1 MIKICKLGHIKHP
14 STIEILAKK
23 SSLLYILI
31 KRGILGLMLDFASIM
46 EKCGLIE
53 LKNVSRS
60 VRKIIT
66 LEKHYS
72 RDDLVLIYN
81 YILCNVKHPEIL
93 MYTIRCADK
102 IRDNST
108 LNALLDILL
117 MKNNFENSTQ
127 EEKDNFIN
135 VRAMSAKAISHLKDT
150 AAVTPLLY
158 CLNNKEENYKI
169 RLACADALGKLGDR
183 YAVAPL
189 IEVVTDQNERSV
201 YVKESAACALGLLGD
216 TRAVEPLVNILNS
229 SKGLLNRFTF
239 LKERVIE
246 ALGKLKLGNSEFVF
260 GALKNS
266 LMDES
271 AQVRICAIEAIMN
284 SEHPKSSAT
293 IKPLLQDEDEEVRKN
308 ALIALYNLDGRDI
321 LDEVVSLPIY
331 QDSLKEEAQN
341 LIAEY
346 ETEEEYDV
354 KKRD

>member
-1 MIKICKLGHIKHP
+1 M
-14 STIEILAKK
+14 
-23 SSLLYILI
+23 
-31 KRGILGLMLDFASIM
+31 DFASIM

-53 LKNVSRS
+53 LKNISRS
-60 VRKIIT
+60 IRKIIT

-72 RDDLVLIYN
+72 RDELVLIYN
-81 YILCNVKHPEIL
+81 YILSNVKNPEIL

-108 LNALLDILL
+108 LDALLDILL
-117 MKNNFENSTQ
+117 MKNNFESSQ
-127 EEKDNFIN
+127 EEKENFIN
-135 VRAMSAKAISHLKDT
+135 VRAMSAKAIAHLKNT
-150 AAVTPLLY
+150 AAVMPLLY

-216 TRAVEPLVNILNS
+216 TRAVDPLVNILNS
-229 SKGLLNRFTF
+229 SKGILNRFTF

-260 GALKNS
+260 NALKNS
-266 LMDES
+266 LLDES
-271 AQVRICAIEAIMN
+271 SQIRISAIEAIMN
-284 SEHPKSSAT
+284 SENPKASET

-321 LDEVVSLPIY
+321 LDEVISLPIY
-331 QDSLKEEAQN
+331 QDSLKEEAEN

-346 ETEEEYDV
+346 ESDEEYDV
-354 KKRD
+354 NKRS

>member
-1 MIKICKLGHIKHP
+1 M
-14 STIEILAKK
+14 
-23 SSLLYILI
+23 
-31 KRGILGLMLDFASIM
+31 DFASIM

-53 LKNVSRS
+53 LKNISRS
-60 VRKIIT
+60 IRKIIT

-72 RDDLVLIYN
+72 RDELVLIYN
-81 YILCNVKHPEIL
+81 YILSNVKNPEIL
-93 MYTIRCADK
+93 MHTIRCADK

-108 LNALLDILL
+108 LDALLDILL
-117 MKNNFENSTQ
+117 MKNNFESSQ

-135 VRAMSAKAISHLKDT
+135 VRAMSAKAIAHLKNT

-229 SKGLLNRFTF
+229 SKGILNRFTF

-260 GALKNS
+260 NALKNS
-266 LMDES
+266 LLDES
-271 AQVRICAIEAIMN
+271 SQIRISAIEAIMN
-284 SEHPKSSAT
+284 SENQKASET

-321 LDEVVSLPIY
+321 LDEVISLPIY
-331 QDSLKEEAQN
+331 KDSLKEEAEN

-346 ETEEEYDV
+346 ESDEEYDV
-354 KKRD
+354 NKRN

>member
-1 MIKICKLGHIKHP
+1 
-14 STIEILAKK
+14 
-23 SSLLYILI
+23 
-31 KRGILGLMLDFASIM
+31 MLDFASIM
-46 EKCGLIE
+46 EKCGLVE
-53 LKNVSRS
+53 LKNITRS
-60 VRKIIT
+60 IRKIIT
-66 LEKHYS
+66 LEKHYT
-72 RDDLVLIYN
+72 RDELVLIYN
-81 YILCNVKHPEIL
+81 YILCNVKSPEIL
-93 MYTIRCADK
+93 MHTIRCADK

-108 LNALLDILL
+108 LDALLDILL
-117 MKNNFENSTQ
+117 MKNNFECSQ
-127 EEKDNFIN
+127 EEKENFIN
-135 VRAMSAKAISHLKDT
+135 VRAMSAKAIAHLKDT

-246 ALGKLKLGNSEFVF
+246 ALGKLKLGSSEFVF

-271 AQVRICAIEAIMN
+271 AQVRISAIEAIMN
-284 SEHPKSSAT
+284 SEHPQSSNT

-321 LDEVVSLPIY
+321 LDEVISLPIY
-331 QDSLKEEAQN
+331 KDSLKEEAED

-346 ETEEEYDV
+346 EEEYDV
-354 KKRD
+354 KKRN

>member
-1 MIKICKLGHIKHP
+1 M
-14 STIEILAKK
+14 
-23 SSLLYILI
+23 
-31 KRGILGLMLDFASIM
+31 DFASIM

-53 LKNVSRS
+53 LKNISRS
-60 VRKIIT
+60 IRKIIT

-72 RDDLVLIYN
+72 RDELVLIYN
-81 YILCNVKHPEIL
+81 YILSNVKNPEIL

-108 LNALLDILL
+108 LDALLDILL
-117 MKNNFENSTQ
+117 MKNNFESSQ

-135 VRAMSAKAISHLKDT
+135 VRAMSAKAIAHLKNT

-229 SKGLLNRFTF
+229 SKGILNRFTF

-260 GALKNS
+260 NALKNS
-266 LMDES
+266 LLDES
-271 AQVRICAIEAIMN
+271 SQIRISAIEAIMN
-284 SEHPKSSAT
+284 SENPKASET

-321 LDEVVSLPIY
+321 LDEVISLPIY
-331 QDSLKEEAQN
+331 KDSLKEEAEN

-346 ETEEEYDV
+346 ESDEEYDV
-354 KKRD
+354 NKRS

>member
-1 MIKICKLGHIKHP
+1 M
-14 STIEILAKK
+14 
-23 SSLLYILI
+23 
-31 KRGILGLMLDFASIM
+31 DFASIM

-53 LKNVSRS
+53 LKNISRS
-60 VRKIIT
+60 IRKIIT

-72 RDDLVLIYN
+72 RDELVLIYN
-81 YILCNVKHPEIL
+81 YILSNVKNPEIL

-108 LNALLDILL
+108 LDALLDILL
-117 MKNNFENSTQ
+117 MKNNFENTQ

-135 VRAMSAKAISHLKDT
+135 VRAMSAKAIAHLKNNT
-150 AAVTPLLY
+150 AVTPLLY

-169 RLACADALGKLGDR
+169 RLACADALGKLGER

-229 SKGLLNRFTF
+229 SKGILNRFTF

-260 GALKNS
+260 NALKNS
-266 LMDES
+266 LLDES
-271 AQVRICAIEAIMN
+271 SQIRISAIEAIMN
-284 SEHPKSSAT
+284 SENPKAAET
-293 IKPLLQDEDEEVRKN
+293 IKPLLQDDDEEVRKN
-308 ALIALYNLDGRDI
+308 ALIALYNLGGRDI
-321 LDEVVSLPIY
+321 LDEVISLPIY
-331 QDSLKEEAQN
+331 QDSLKDEAEN

-346 ETEEEYDV
+346 ESDEEYDV
-354 KKRD
+354 NKRN

>member
-1 MIKICKLGHIKHP
+1 
-14 STIEILAKK
+14 
-23 SSLLYILI
+23 
-31 KRGILGLMLDFASIM
+31 MLDFASIM
-46 EKCGLIE
+46 EKCGLVE
-53 LKNVSRS
+53 LKNITRS
-60 VRKIIT
+60 IRKIIT
-66 LEKHYS
+66 LEKHYT
-72 RDDLVLIYN
+72 RDELVLIYN
-81 YILCNVKHPEIL
+81 YILCNVKSPEIL
-93 MYTIRCADK
+93 MHTIRCADK

-108 LNALLDILL
+108 LDALLDILL
-117 MKNNFENSTQ
+117 MKNNFECSQ
-127 EEKDNFIN
+127 EEKENFIN
-135 VRAMSAKAISHLKDT
+135 VRAMSAKAIAHLKDT

-246 ALGKLKLGNSEFVF
+246 ALGKLKLGSSEFVF

-271 AQVRICAIEAIMN
+271 AQVRISAIEAIMN
-284 SEHPKSSAT
+284 SEHPQSSKI

-321 LDEVVSLPIY
+321 LDEVISLPIY
-331 QDSLKEEAQN
+331 KDSLKEEAED

-346 ETEEEYDV
+346 EEEYDV
-354 KKRD
+354 KKRN

>member
-1 MIKICKLGHIKHP
+1 MV
-14 STIEILAKK
+14 
-23 SSLLYILI
+23 
-31 KRGILGLMLDFASIM
+31 DFADVM
-46 EKCGLIE
+46 QKCGLIE
-53 LKNVSRS
+53 LKNISRS
-60 VRKIIT
+60 IRKIIT
-66 LEKHYS
+66 LEKHYT
-72 RDDLVLIYN
+72 RDELVLIYN
-81 YILCNVKHPEIL
+81 YILCNVKNPEIL
-93 MYTIRCADK
+93 MHTIRCADK

-108 LNALLDILL
+108 LDALLDILL
-117 MKNNFENSTQ
+117 MKNNFESSQ

-135 VRAMSAKAISHLKDT
+135 VRAMSAKAIAHLKDT

-246 ALGKLKLGNSEFVF
+246 ALGKLKLSNSEFVF

-266 LMDES
+266 LVDES
-271 AQVRICAIEAIMN
+271 AQVRISAIEAIMN
-284 SEHPKSSAT
+284 SDHPQASNT
-293 IKPLLQDEDEEVRKN
+293 IKPLLQDKDEEVRKN
-308 ALIALYNLDGRDI
+308 ALIALYNIDGRDI
-321 LDEVVSLPIY
+321 LDEVISLPIY
-331 QDSLKEEAQN
+331 PDSLKEEAEN
-341 LIAEY
+341 LITEY
-346 ETEEEYDV
+346 EEEYDV
-354 KKRD
+354 RKRN

>member
-1 MIKICKLGHIKHP
+1 M
-14 STIEILAKK
+14 
-23 SSLLYILI
+23 
-31 KRGILGLMLDFASIM
+31 DFASIM

-53 LKNVSRS
+53 LKNISRS
-60 VRKIIT
+60 IRKIIT

-72 RDDLVLIYN
+72 RDELVLIYN
-81 YILCNVKHPEIL
+81 YILSNVKNPEIL

-108 LNALLDILL
+108 LDALLDILL
-117 MKNNFENSTQ
+117 MKNNFESSQ
-127 EEKDNFIN
+127 EEKENFIN
-135 VRAMSAKAISHLKDT
+135 VRAMSAKAIAHLKNT

-229 SKGLLNRFTF
+229 SKGILNRFTF

-260 GALKNS
+260 NALKNS
-266 LMDES
+266 LLDES
-271 AQVRICAIEAIMN
+271 SQIRISAIEAIMN
-284 SEHPKSSAT
+284 SENQKASET

-321 LDEVVSLPIY
+321 LDEVISLPIY
-331 QDSLKEEAQN
+331 KDSLKEEAEN

-346 ETEEEYDV
+346 ESDEEYDV
-354 KKRD
+354 NKRS

>member
-1 MIKICKLGHIKHP
+1 M
-14 STIEILAKK
+14 
-23 SSLLYILI
+23 
-31 KRGILGLMLDFASIM
+31 DFASIM

-53 LKNVSRS
+53 LKNISRS
-60 VRKIIT
+60 IRKIIT

-72 RDDLVLIYN
+72 RDELVLIYN
-81 YILCNVKHPEIL
+81 YILSNVKNPEIL

-108 LNALLDILL
+108 LDALLDILL
-117 MKNNFENSTQ
+117 MKNNFESSQ
-127 EEKDNFIN
+127 EEKENFIN
-135 VRAMSAKAISHLKDT
+135 VRAMSAKAIAHLKNT

-229 SKGLLNRFTF
+229 SKGILNRFTF

-260 GALKNS
+260 NALKNS
-266 LMDES
+266 LLDES
-271 AQVRICAIEAIMN
+271 SQIRISAIEAIMN
-284 SEHPKSSAT
+284 SENPKASET

-308 ALIALYNLDGRDI
+308 ALIALYNLYGRDI
-321 LDEVVSLPIY
+321 LDEVISLPIY
-331 QDSLKEEAQN
+331 KDSLKEEAEN

-346 ETEEEYDV
+346 ESDEEYDV
-354 KKRD
+354 NKRS

>member
-1 MIKICKLGHIKHP
+1 
-14 STIEILAKK
+14 
-23 SSLLYILI
+23 
-31 KRGILGLMLDFASIM
+31 MLDFASIM
-46 EKCGLIE
+46 ENCGLIE
-53 LKNVSRS
+53 LENITRS
-60 VRKIIT
+60 IRKIIT
-66 LEKHYS
+66 LEKHYA
-72 RDDLVLIYN
+72 RDELVLIYN
-81 YILCNVKHPEIL
+81 YILSNVKNPEIL
-93 MYTIRCADK
+93 MHTIRCADK

-108 LNALLDILL
+108 LDALLDILL
-117 MKNNFENSTQ
+117 MKNNFEGTQ

-135 VRAMSAKAISHLKDT
+135 VRAMSAKAIAHLKNT

-246 ALGKLKLGNSEFVF
+246 ALGKLKLGSSEFVF
-260 GALKNS
+260 NALKNS

-271 AQVRICAIEAIMN
+271 AQVRISAIEAIMN
-284 SEHPKSSAT
+284 SDNPQASKT
-293 IKPLLQDEDEEVRKN
+293 LKPLLQDKDEEVRKN
-308 ALIALYNLDGRDI
+308 ALIALYNIDGRDI
-321 LDEVVSLPIY
+321 LDEVISLPIY
-331 QDSLKEEAQN
+331 QDSLKEEAEN
-341 LIAEY
+341 LITEY
-346 ETEEEYDV
+346 EEEYDV
-354 KKRD
+354 RKRS

>member
-1 MIKICKLGHIKHP
+1 M
-14 STIEILAKK
+14 
-23 SSLLYILI
+23 
-31 KRGILGLMLDFASIM
+31 DFASIM

-53 LKNVSRS
+53 LKNISRS
-60 VRKIIT
+60 IRKIIT

-72 RDDLVLIYN
+72 RDELVLIYN
-81 YILCNVKHPEIL
+81 YILSNVKNPEIL

-108 LNALLDILL
+108 LDALLDILL
-117 MKNNFENSTQ
+117 MKNNFESSQ

-135 VRAMSAKAISHLKDT
+135 VRAMSAKAIAHLKNT

-229 SKGLLNRFTF
+229 SKGILNRFTF

-260 GALKNS
+260 NALKNS
-266 LMDES
+266 LLDES
-271 AQVRICAIEAIMN
+271 SQIRISAIEAIMN
-284 SEHPKSSAT
+284 SENQKASET

-321 LDEVVSLPIY
+321 LDEVISLPIY
-331 QDSLKEEAQN
+331 KDSLKEEAEN

-346 ETEEEYDV
+346 ESDEEYDV
-354 KKRD
+354 NKRS

>member
-1 MIKICKLGHIKHP
+1 M
-14 STIEILAKK
+14 
-23 SSLLYILI
+23 
-31 KRGILGLMLDFASIM
+31 DFASIM

-53 LKNVSRS
+53 LKNISRS
-60 VRKIIT
+60 IRKIIT

-72 RDDLVLIYN
+72 RDELVLIYN
-81 YILCNVKHPEIL
+81 YILSNVKNPEIL
-93 MYTIRCADK
+93 MHTIRCADK

-108 LNALLDILL
+108 LDALLDILL
-117 MKNNFENSTQ
+117 MKNNFESSQ

-135 VRAMSAKAISHLKDT
+135 VRAMSAKAIAHLKNT

-229 SKGLLNRFTF
+229 SKGILNRFTF

-260 GALKNS
+260 NALKNS
-266 LMDES
+266 LLDES
-271 AQVRICAIEAIMN
+271 SQIRISAIEAIMN
-284 SEHPKSSAT
+284 SENQKASET

-321 LDEVVSLPIY
+321 LDEVISLPIY
-331 QDSLKEEAQN
+331 QDSLKEEAEN

-346 ETEEEYDV
+346 ESDEEYDV
-354 KKRD
+354 NKRS

>member
-1 MIKICKLGHIKHP
+1 M
-14 STIEILAKK
+14 
-23 SSLLYILI
+23 
-31 KRGILGLMLDFASIM
+31 DFASIM

-53 LKNVSRS
+53 LKNISRS
-60 VRKIIT
+60 IRKIIT

-72 RDDLVLIYN
+72 RDELVLIYN
-81 YILCNVKHPEIL
+81 YILSNVKNPEIL

-108 LNALLDILL
+108 LDALLDILL
-117 MKNNFENSTQ
+117 MKNNFESSQ
-127 EEKDNFIN
+127 EEKENFIN
-135 VRAMSAKAISHLKDT
+135 VRAMSAKAIAHLKNT

-229 SKGLLNRFTF
+229 SKGILNRFTF

-260 GALKNS
+260 NALKNS
-266 LMDES
+266 LLDES
-271 AQVRICAIEAIMN
+271 SQIRISAIEAIMN
-284 SEHPKSSAT
+284 SENPKASET

-321 LDEVVSLPIY
+321 LDEVISLPIY
-331 QDSLKEEAQN
+331 KDSLKEEAEN

-346 ETEEEYDV
+346 ESDEEYDV
-354 KKRD
+354 NKRS

>member
-1 MIKICKLGHIKHP
+1 
-14 STIEILAKK
+14 
-23 SSLLYILI
+23 
-31 KRGILGLMLDFASIM
+31 MLDFASIM
-46 EKCGLIE
+46 EKCGLVE
-53 LKNVSRS
+53 LKNITRS
-60 VRKIIT
+60 IRKIIT
-66 LEKHYS
+66 LEKHYT
-72 RDDLVLIYN
+72 RDELVLIYN
-81 YILCNVKHPEIL
+81 YILCNVKNPEIL
-93 MYTIRCADK
+93 MHTIRCADK

-108 LNALLDILL
+108 LDALLDILL
-117 MKNNFENSTQ
+117 MKNNFECSQ

-150 AAVTPLLY
+150 ASVTPLLY

-246 ALGKLKLGNSEFVF
+246 ALGKLKLGSSEFVF

-271 AQVRICAIEAIMN
+271 AQVRISAIEAIMN
-284 SEHPKSSAT
+284 SEHPQSSKT

-321 LDEVVSLPIY
+321 LDEVISLPIY
-331 QDSLKEEAQN
+331 NDSLKEEAEN

-346 ETEEEYDV
+346 EEEYDV
-354 KKRD
+354 KERN

>member
-1 MIKICKLGHIKHP
+1 
-14 STIEILAKK
+14 
-23 SSLLYILI
+23 
-31 KRGILGLMLDFASIM
+31 
-46 EKCGLIE
+46 
-53 LKNVSRS
+53 
-60 VRKIIT
+60 
-66 LEKHYS
+66 
-72 RDDLVLIYN
+72 
-81 YILCNVKHPEIL
+81 

-108 LNALLDILL
+108 LDALLDILL
-117 MKNNFENSTQ
+117 MKNNFESSQ

-135 VRAMSAKAISHLKDT
+135 VRAMSAKAIAHLKNT

-158 CLNNKEENYKI
+158 CLNNKEEDYKI

-229 SKGLLNRFTF
+229 SKGILNRFTF

-260 GALKNS
+260 NALKNS
-266 LMDES
+266 LLDES
-271 AQVRICAIEAIMN
+271 SQIRISALEAIMN
-284 SEHPKSSAT
+284 SENPKASET

-321 LDEVVSLPIY
+321 LDEVISLPIY
-331 QDSLKEEAQN
+331 QDSLKEEAEN

-346 ETEEEYDV
+346 ESDEEYDV
-354 KKRD
+354 NKRS

>member
-1 MIKICKLGHIKHP
+1 M
-14 STIEILAKK
+14 
-23 SSLLYILI
+23 
-31 KRGILGLMLDFASIM
+31 DFASIM

-53 LKNVSRS
+53 LKNISRS
-60 VRKIIT
+60 IRKIIT

-72 RDDLVLIYN
+72 RDELVLIYN
-81 YILCNVKHPEIL
+81 YILSNVKNPEIL

-108 LNALLDILL
+108 LDALLDILL
-117 MKNNFENSTQ
+117 MKNNFESSQ

-135 VRAMSAKAISHLKDT
+135 VRAMSAKAIAHLKNT

-216 TRAVEPLVNILNS
+216 TRAVDPLVNILNS
-229 SKGLLNRFTF
+229 SKGILNRFTF

-260 GALKNS
+260 NALKNS
-266 LMDES
+266 LLDES
-271 AQVRICAIEAIMN
+271 SQIRISAIEAIMN
-284 SEHPKSSAT
+284 SENPKAYET

-321 LDEVVSLPIY
+321 LDEVISLPIY
-331 QDSLKEEAQN
+331 QDSLKEEAEN

-346 ETEEEYDV
+346 ESDEEYDV
-354 KKRD
+354 NKRS

>member
-1 MIKICKLGHIKHP
+1 M
-14 STIEILAKK
+14 
-23 SSLLYILI
+23 
-31 KRGILGLMLDFASIM
+31 DFASIM

-53 LKNVSRS
+53 LKNISRS
-60 VRKIIT
+60 IRKIIT

-72 RDDLVLIYN
+72 RDELVLIYN
-81 YILCNVKHPEIL
+81 YILSNVKNPEIL

-108 LNALLDILL
+108 LDALLDILL
-117 MKNNFENSTQ
+117 MKNNFENTQ

-135 VRAMSAKAISHLKDT
+135 VRAMSAKAIAHLKNT
-150 AAVTPLLY
+150 TAVTPLLY

-229 SKGLLNRFTF
+229 SKGILNRFTF

-260 GALKNS
+260 NALKNS
-266 LMDES
+266 LLDES
-271 AQVRICAIEAIMN
+271 SQIRISAIEAIMN
-284 SEHPKSSAT
+284 SENPKAAET
-293 IKPLLQDEDEEVRKN
+293 IKPLLQDDDEEVRKN
-308 ALIALYNLDGRDI
+308 ALIALYNLGGRDI
-321 LDEVVSLPIY
+321 LDEVISLPIY
-331 QDSLKEEAQN
+331 QDSLKDEAEN

-346 ETEEEYDV
+346 ESDEEYDV
-354 KKRD
+354 NKRN

>member
-1 MIKICKLGHIKHP
+1 
-14 STIEILAKK
+14 
-23 SSLLYILI
+23 
-31 KRGILGLMLDFASIM
+31 MLDFASIM

-53 LKNVSRS
+53 LKNISRS
-60 VRKIIT
+60 IRKIIT

-72 RDDLVLIYN
+72 RDELVLIYN
-81 YILCNVKHPEIL
+81 YILSNVKNPEIL

-108 LNALLDILL
+108 LDALLDILL
-117 MKNNFENSTQ
+117 MKNNFESSQ

-135 VRAMSAKAISHLKDT
+135 VRAMSAKAIAHLKNT

-216 TRAVEPLVNILNS
+216 TRAVDPLVNILNS
-229 SKGLLNRFTF
+229 SKGILNRFTF

-260 GALKNS
+260 NALKNS
-266 LMDES
+266 LLDES
-271 AQVRICAIEAIMN
+271 SQIRISAIEAIMN
-284 SEHPKSSAT
+284 SENPKASET

-321 LDEVVSLPIY
+321 LDEVISLPIY
-331 QDSLKEEAQN
+331 QDSLKEEAEN

-346 ETEEEYDV
+346 ESDEEYDV
-354 KKRD
+354 NKRS